1 MKTCGARSLGDQ
13 LLRDQPVSVETMGL
27 KCIAI
32 DKEHASLSLISSY
45 IRLFPGLELL
55 QIFTD
60 VQAAEQF
67 LRNNSID
74 LAFVELSLPFA
85 GVLKSMK
92 SIQEKFMVIF
102 TVNGKQFPTDVLKL
116 DVVDYLVKP
125 YAYRRFAQAVD
136 KAINLHEREI
146 AVNPE
151 PPTIYIRSTYELT
164 RIDLTEVEYIESLE
178 NYIRI
183 NFTSG
188 KSVMALMPLKKIM
201 EMVPPDKF
209 VRIHRSY
216 IISIDK
222 IQNIRNRKVR
232 LNIAE
237 LPTGASYFDN
247 LKKLIK

>member
-1 MKTCGARSLGDQ
+1 
-13 LLRDQPVSVETMGL
+13 MGL

-32 DKEHASLSLISSY
+32 DKEYTSLSLISSY

-60 VQAAEQF
+60 VPAAEEF
-67 LRNNSID
+67 LRNNRID
-74 LAFVELSLPFA
+74 LAFIELSTPFS
-85 GVLKSMK
+85 GVVRRIRSL
-92 SIQEKFMVIF
+92 QEKLLVIF

-136 KAINLHEREI
+136 KAISLHDKEV
-146 AVNPE
+146 ATNPE

-188 KSVMALMPLKKIM
+188 KSVMALMPLKKFI
-201 EMVPPDKF
+201 EMIPPDKF

-237 LPTGASYFDN
+237 LPTGASYYNN
-247 LKKLIK
+247 LKKLTK

>member
-1 MKTCGARSLGDQ
+1 M
-13 LLRDQPVSVETMGL
+13 

-32 DKEHASLSLISSY
+32 DKECTSLSLISSY

-60 VQAAEQF
+60 VPAAEEF
-67 LRNNSID
+67 LRNNRID
-74 LAFVELSLPFA
+74 LAFIELTIPFA
-85 GVLKSMK
+85 GVVRKIRLL
-92 SIQEKFMVIF
+92 QEKLMVIF

-136 KAINLHEREI
+136 KAMSLHDKEV
-146 AVNPE
+146 AANPE

-188 KSVMALMPLKKIM
+188 KSVMALMPLKKFI

-237 LPTGASYFDN
+237 LPTGASYYNN
-247 LKKLIK
+247 LKRLTK

>member
-1 MKTCGARSLGDQ
+1 
-13 LLRDQPVSVETMGL
+13 MGL

-32 DKEHASLSLISSY
+32 DKEYTSLSLISSY

-55 QIFTD
+55 KIFTD
-60 VQAAEQF
+60 VTAAEEF
-67 LRNNSID
+67 LHNNSID
-74 LAFVELSLPFA
+74 LAFVELSVPFS
-85 GVLKSMK
+85 GVVRRIRSL
-92 SIQEKFMVIF
+92 QEKLMVIF
-102 TVNGKQFPTDVLKL
+102 TVNGKQFPTDILKL

-125 YAYRRFAQAVD
+125 YAYKRFAKAVD
-136 KAINLHEREI
+136 KAISLHEKEV
-146 AVNPE
+146 ATNPE
-151 PPTIYIRSTYELT
+151 PATIYIRSTYELT
-164 RIDLTEVEYIESLE
+164 RIDLGEVEYIESLE

-209 VRIHRSY
+209 VRIHHSY
-216 IISIDK
+216 IIAIDK

-237 LPTGASYFDN
+237 LPTGASYFNN
-247 LKKLIK
+247 LKKLIG